1 MIGLIIMAIG
11 CAKAASDY
19 GILQAFAFAGLWF
32 VFGIFMLGI
41 PSIVGML
48 RTLGTF
54 EAKELIQGLLA
65 QLLLIAILFGA
76 LSLIGIQ
83 SMFSWFIIGGIII
96 GLTAPQQALN
106 RDREDRIKLN
116 QEQDTEK

>member
-19 GILQAFAFAGLWF
+19 GILQAFAFAVLWF

-65 QLLLIAILFGA
+65 QLLLIAILLGA
-76 LSLIGIQ
+76 LSMFGIQ
-83 SMFSWFIIGGIII
+83 SMFSWFIIGGIIM

-116 QEQDTEK
+116 QDQDTEK

>member
-19 GILQAFAFAGLWF
+19 GILQAFAFTVLWF

-65 QLLLIAILFGA
+65 QLLLIAILLGA
-76 LSLIGIQ
+76 LSMFGIQ
-83 SMFSWFIIGGIII
+83 SMFSWFIIGGIIM

-116 QEQDTEK
+116 QDQDTEK

>member
-11 CAKAASDY
+11 CAKVASDY

-65 QLLLIAILFGA
+65 QLLLVAILFGA

-96 GLTAPQQALN
+96 GFTAPQKLLN
-106 RDREDRIKLN
+106 KDREDRIKLN
-116 QEQDTEK
+116 QEQESEK

>member
-11 CAKAASDY
+11 CAKVASDY

-83 SMFSWFIIGGIII
+83 SMFSWFIIGGIIM

-116 QEQDTEK
+116 QDQDTEK